1 MYIKNIYKSYIDYI
15 YPELKIKYCRF
26 DLRKR
31 SRAVLKAAAKEYEKA
46 LKERKKV
53 LRELCGAVQRRTT
66 WGPEMTLRPRL
77 KMPFSRAL

>member
-1 MYIKNIYKSYIDYI
+1 VYIIYIYKSYIDYI

-31 SRAVLKAAAKEYEKA
+31 SRAVSKAAAKEYEKA

-53 LRELCGAVQRRTT
+53 LREHCGAVQRRTT